1 MPETLKVISRY
12 TEAKY
17 MPPNFKISFTSY
29 AASRSLPCI
38 KVDHNI
44 MKGQEGDKAYKRDK

>member
-12 TEAKY
+12 TGAKY

-38 KVDHNI
+38 KVDHI